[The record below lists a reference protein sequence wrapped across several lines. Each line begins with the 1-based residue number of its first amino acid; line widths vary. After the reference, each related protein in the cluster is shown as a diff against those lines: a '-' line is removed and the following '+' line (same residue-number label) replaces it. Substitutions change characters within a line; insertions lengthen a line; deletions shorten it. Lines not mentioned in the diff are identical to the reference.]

1 MIERNRVEEIKSP
14 TWKVHK
20 YREGEKEAEG
30 NRKPHE
36 ACSQYYS
43 CGKDGQ
49 LNYGRP
55 GC

>member
-36 ACSQYYS
+36 LANIIRV
-43 CGKDGQ
+43 GKTDS
-49 LNYGRP
+49 
-55 GC
+55 